1 MEPEPES
8 EAAAAETAATV
19 VVLPAAAVT
28 VLPRKA
34 VWTDG
39 GPALAEFAAAP
50 WAGKMPQSPPA
61 QAPADCL
68 KFRTMPSYG
77 LWVVSRTLEDAGFVA
92 TSNDDRDFNLLW
104 VARGVISTAE
114 QEAASPRELQEL
126 ASVMVTLERIL
137 PGLRPHQR
145 VNHYPGTTCLTC
157 KDRLVAGLRR
167 ARHAAAVRGL
177 DTAALDFL
185 PATFNLRSELAELQA
200 AQTADPDKLW
210 ILKPAGGSNG
220 GGILLTSSAEETRAY
235 CSAAREADGG
245 RADTSVACR
254 YINDPLLV
262 DGRKVDLRLYVLVT
276 SFQPLRAYIFRCA
289 ALCAVAAYG

>member
-8 EAAAAETAATV
+8 EAAAETAATV

-34 VWTDG
+34 VRTE
-39 GPALAEFAAAP
+39 PALAEFAAAP

-92 TSNDDRDFNLLW
+92 TSNGDRDFNLLW
-104 VARGVISTAE
+104 VARAVISTAE

-145 VNHYPGTTCLTC
+145 VNHYPGTMCLTC

-167 ARHAAAVRGL
+167 ARHAAA
-177 DTAALDFL
+177 AALDFL
-185 PATFNLRSELAELQA
+185 PATFNLPSELAELQA

-262 DGRKVDLRLYVLVT
+262 EGRKVDLRLYVLVT

-289 ALCAVAAYG
+289 ALCGVAARDRL